1 MTDPRALDNGRAAVA
16 TVRALL
22 NSIEEFPPVRED
34 DRGEVVNF
42 HFTVEGPTPHVHA
55 QVFVPTER
63 FAVYFTYP
71 EPVAPERRAM
81 VAVFTVMANDET
93 LIGGYQFT
101 PSTGRLRFKCSM
113 DFTGTPLAEV
123 LVRNAL
129 LDAMDTIELFDD
141 ALSAVLDDELAPDM
155 AVAAALRAEQE

>member
-1 MTDPRALDNGRAAVA
+1 MTDPRALDNGRAAVPR
-16 TVRALL
+16 VRGLL
-22 NSIEEFPPVRED
+22 TSSEEFPPVRED

-101 PSTGRLRFKCSM
+101 PTTGRLRFNCSM
-113 DFTGTPLAEV
+113 CFTGTPPPEG
-123 LVRNAL
+123 LVRHAL
-129 LDAMDTIELFDD
+129 L
-141 ALSAVLDDELAPDM
+141 
-155 AVAAALRAEQE
+155 